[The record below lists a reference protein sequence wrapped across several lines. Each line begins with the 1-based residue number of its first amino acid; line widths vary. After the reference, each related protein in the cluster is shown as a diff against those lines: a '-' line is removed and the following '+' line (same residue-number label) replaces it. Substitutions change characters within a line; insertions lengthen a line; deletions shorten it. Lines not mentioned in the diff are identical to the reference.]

1 METPFLGAYNRIN
14 RYLHFKAFFMVI
26 SQHFTL
32 GELIRS
38 DSAKRNGINNMPNAE
53 QIENLKALCEH
64 ILEPIREE
72 FRVPIYISSAYR
84 SKEANRFV
92 GGSKTSQHCRGE
104 AADIDMDGHSH
115 NITNKDIF
123 DFIVAK
129 LPFDQVIN
137 EFNYAWV
144 HVSYKRN
151 GPQRKQILRAVKN
164 NSGGTIYL

>member
-1 METPFLGAYNRIN
+1 
-14 RYLHFKAFFMVI
+14 MVI

-38 DSAKRNGINNMPNAE
+38 ESAKRNGISNMPTPE
-53 QIENLKALCEH
+53 HIENLKALCEH
-64 ILEPIREE
+64 ILEPIRAE

-84 SKEANRFV
+84 SKALNKFV

-104 AADIDMDGHSH
+104 AVDIDLDGHSH
-115 NITNKDIF
+115 GVTNKDIF

-137 EFNYAWV
+137 EFNFAWV

-151 GPQRKQILRAVKN
+151 GPQRHQVLRAVRS

>member
-1 METPFLGAYNRIN
+1 
-14 RYLHFKAFFMVI
+14 MVI

-38 DSAKRNGINNMPNAE
+38 ESAKRNGISNMPTPE
-53 QIENLKALCEH
+53 HIENLKALCEH
-64 ILEPIREE
+64 ILEPIRAE

-84 SKEANRFV
+84 SKQLNKFV
-92 GGSKTSQHCRGE
+92 GGSKTSQHCKGE
-104 AADIDMDGHSH
+104 AVDIDLDGHSH
-115 NITNKDIF
+115 GVTNKDIF

-137 EFNYAWV
+137 EFDYAWV

-151 GPQRKQILRAVKN
+151 GPQRRQVLRAVRS

>member
-1 METPFLGAYNRIN
+1 
-14 RYLHFKAFFMVI
+14 MVI

-38 DSAKRNGINNMPNAE
+38 ESAKRNGISNMPTPE
-53 QIENLKALCEH
+53 HIENLKALCEH
-64 ILEPIREE
+64 ILEPIRAE

-84 SKEANRFV
+84 SKALNKLV
-92 GGSKTSQHCRGE
+92 NGSAKSQHCKGE
-104 AADIDMDGHSH
+104 AVDIDLDGHSH
-115 NITNKDIF
+115 GVTNKDIF

-137 EFNYAWV
+137 EFDYAWI

-151 GPQRKQILRAVKN
+151 GPQRHQVLRAVKN

>member
-1 METPFLGAYNRIN
+1 
-14 RYLHFKAFFMVI
+14 MVL

-38 DSAKRNGINNMPNAE
+38 ESAKRNGISNMPTPE
-53 QIENLKALCEH
+53 HIENLKALCEH
-64 ILEPIREE
+64 ILEPIRAE

-84 SKEANRFV
+84 SKALNKLV
-92 GGSKTSQHCRGE
+92 NGSAKSQHCKGE
-104 AADIDMDGHSH
+104 AVDIDLDGHSH
-115 NITNKDIF
+115 GVTNKDIF

-129 LPFDQVIN
+129 LPFDQVIDEHN
-137 EFNYAWV
+137 FAWV

-151 GPQRKQILRAVKN
+151 GPQRHQVLRAVRS

>member
-1 METPFLGAYNRIN
+1 
-14 RYLHFKAFFMVI
+14 MVI

-38 DSAKRNGINNMPNAE
+38 ESAKRNGISNMPTPE
-53 QIENLKALCEH
+53 HIENLKALCEH
-64 ILEPIREE
+64 ILEPIRAE

-84 SKEANRFV
+84 SKALNKLV
-92 GGSKTSQHCRGE
+92 NGSAKSQHCKGE
-104 AADIDMDGHSH
+104 AVDIDLDGHSH
-115 NITNKDIF
+115 GVTNKDIF

-137 EFNYAWV
+137 EFDYAWV

-151 GPQRKQILRAVKN
+151 GPQRHQVLRAVRS

>member
-1 METPFLGAYNRIN
+1 
-14 RYLHFKAFFMVI
+14 MVI
-26 SQHFTL
+26 SQHVTL

-38 DSAKRNGINNMPNAE
+38 ESAKRHGISNMPTPE
-53 QIENLKALCEH
+53 HIENLKAICEH
-64 ILEPIREE
+64 IFEPIRAE

-84 SKEANRFV
+84 SKDLNKLV
-92 GGSKTSQHCRGE
+92 KGSSTSQHCKGE
-104 AADIDMDGHSH
+104 ALDLDMDGHSH
-115 NITNKDIF
+115 SVTNKDIF

-144 HVSYKRN
+144 HVSYKAN
-151 GPQRKQILRAVKN
+151 GPQRHQVLRAVKN

>member
-1 METPFLGAYNRIN
+1 
-14 RYLHFKAFFMVI
+14 MVI

-38 DSAKRNGINNMPNAE
+38 ESAKRNGISNMPTPE
-53 QIENLKALCEH
+53 HIENLKALCEH
-64 ILEPIREE
+64 ILEPIRAE

-84 SKEANRFV
+84 SKALNKFV

-104 AADIDMDGHSH
+104 AVDIDLDGHSH
-115 NITNKDIF
+115 GVTNKDIF

-137 EFNYAWV
+137 EFDYAWV

-151 GPQRKQILRAVKN
+151 GPQRHQVLRAVRS

>member
-1 METPFLGAYNRIN
+1 
-14 RYLHFKAFFMVI
+14 MVI

-38 DSAKRNGINNMPNAE
+38 ESAKRNGISNMPTPE
-53 QIENLKALCEH
+53 HIENLKALCEH
-64 ILEPIREE
+64 ILEPIRAE

-84 SKEANRFV
+84 SKALNKLV
-92 GGSKTSQHCRGE
+92 NGSAKSQHCKGE
-104 AADIDMDGHSH
+104 AVDIDLDGHSH
-115 NITNKDIF
+115 GVINKDIF

-137 EFNYAWV
+137 EFDYAWI

-151 GPQRKQILRAVKN
+151 GPQRRQVLRAVRS

>member
-1 METPFLGAYNRIN
+1 
-14 RYLHFKAFFMVI
+14 MVL
-26 SQHFTL
+26 SQFFTL

-38 DSAKRNGINNMPNAE
+38 ESAKRNGISNMPTPE
-53 QIENLKALCEH
+53 HIENLKALCEH
-64 ILEPIREE
+64 ILEPIRAE

-84 SKEANRFV
+84 SKALNKFV
-92 GGSKTSQHCRGE
+92 GGSKTSQHCKGE
-104 AADIDMDGHSH
+104 AVDIDLDGHSH
-115 NITNKDIF
+115 GVTNKDIF

-137 EFNYAWV
+137 EFNFAWV

-151 GPQRKQILRAVKN
+151 GPQRHQVLRAVKN

>member
-1 METPFLGAYNRIN
+1 
-14 RYLHFKAFFMVI
+14 MVI

-38 DSAKRNGINNMPNAE
+38 ESAKRNGISNMPTPE
-53 QIENLKALCEH
+53 HIENLKALCEH
-64 ILEPIREE
+64 ILEPIRAE

-84 SKEANRFV
+84 SKALNKLV
-92 GGSKTSQHCRGE
+92 NGSAKSQHCKGE
-104 AADIDMDGHSH
+104 AVDIDLDGHSH
-115 NITNKDIF
+115 GVTNKDIF

-137 EFNYAWV
+137 EFDYAWV

-151 GPQRKQILRAVKN
+151 GPQRRQVLRAVRS